1 MKKTAIVFGLVAV
14 MVLGVAYAFA
24 QGPGFGQ
31 GRGDRPCWESGGPG
45 YGPGPGRGPGW
56 GRWGSLT
63 SEQRAKFQE
72 LRRKFIKDTA
82 ELRGGIVAKRTELNV
97 LWSDPNADPQAILQ
111 KERELRAIQNQMR
124 DKAVEMRL
132 EGRKILT
139 PEQLAEMGPGWGMGR
154 GMGPGMGH
162 GFGRGWGGKGHGP
175 GWGCGQGPCVQ

>member
-1 MKKTAIVFGLVAV
+1 MKRTMIVFGLVAV

-24 QGPGFGQ
+24 QGSAFGQ
-31 GRGDRPCWESGGPG
+31 GRGGRPCWESGGQ
-45 YGPGPGRGPGW
+45 GPGPGPGGGPGG
-56 GRWGSLT
+56 GRWASLT
-63 SEQRAKFQE
+63 SEQREKFQE
-72 LRRKFIKDTA
+72 LRRKFIKETA

-97 LWSDPNADPQAILQ
+97 LWSDPKADPQAILQ

-124 DKAVEMRL
+124 EKAVEMRL

-154 GMGPGMGH
+154 RMGPGMGR
-162 GFGRGWGGKGHGP
+162 GFGGGWGGKGQGP

>member
-1 MKKTAIVFGLVAV
+1 MKRTMIVFGLVAV

-31 GRGDRPCWESGGPG
+31 GRGGRPCWESGGPG
-45 YGPGPGRGPGW
+45 PGPAPGGGPGGE
-56 GRWGSLT
+56 RWASLT
-63 SEQRAKFQE
+63 SEQRSKFQE

-82 ELRGGIVAKRTELNV
+82 ELRGSVVAKRTELQV
-97 LWSDPNADPQAILQ
+97 LWSDPKAEPQAILQ
-111 KERELRAIQNQMR
+111 KERELRAVQDQMR

-139 PEQLAEMGPGWGMGR
+139 PEQLAEMGPGSGMGR
-154 GMGPGMGH
+154 GMGPGMGL
-162 GFGRGWGGKGHGP
+162 GFGGRCGGKGPGP

>member
-1 MKKTAIVFGLVAV
+1 MKKTVIVFGLVAV

-24 QGPGFGQ
+24 QGPGLGQ
-31 GRGDRPCWESGGPG
+31 GRMDRPCWESGRPGHGPG
-45 YGPGPGRGPGW
+45 HGGGPGW
-56 GRWGSLT
+56 GRWASLT

-82 ELRGGIVAKRTELNV
+82 ELRGGIVAKRTELGV
-97 LWSDPNADPQAILQ
+97 LWSDPKADPQVILQ
-111 KERELRAIQNQMR
+111 KERELRALQDQMR

-162 GFGRGWGGKGHGP
+162 GFGRGWGDKGPGP
-175 GWGCGQGPCVQ
+175 GWGCGHGPCVQ

>member
-1 MKKTAIVFGLVAV
+1 MKRTMIVFGLVAV

-45 YGPGPGRGPGW
+45 HGPGPGGGPGW
-56 GRWGSLT
+56 GRWASLT
-63 SEQRAKFQE
+63 SEQKAKFQE

-82 ELRGGIVAKRTELNV
+82 ELRGGIVAKRTELDV
-97 LWSDPNADPQAILQ
+97 LWSDPKVEPQAILQ
-111 KERELRAIQNQMR
+111 KERELRAIQDQMR

-139 PEQLAEMGPGWGMGR
+139 PEQLAEMGPGSGMGR
-154 GMGPGMGH
+154 GMGPGMGR
-162 GFGRGWGGKGHGP
+162 GFGGRCGGKGPGP